1 MSKNTCWNFFIKPW
15 LFQQPPETKL
25 FTSVASV
32 RGQNLA
38 CYVSFNISYSLV
50 LWVKIWQ
57 IFIPMTLELLK
68 THHCA
73 MVQSQ
78 IMMIPIKLGN
88 INRTSLESRSWLWK
102 IYLSK
107 LLFELRCLCVFL
119 SVRVSFCK
127 KNFFV
132 QNGSNS
138 QIRWTDISNSRI
150 QARRAWRLVEYN

>member
-57 IFIPMTLELLK
+57 IFIPMRLELLK
-68 THHCA
+68 THHCGVRYSLDFDLKICSGQVWLCYFENNFTQLCIKNRWSCFIRFFHMA
-73 MVQSQ
+73 LMSWCYCEFKIAARNFGRKNVLKSDPTR
-78 IMMIPIKLGN
+78 IPI
-88 INRTSLESRSWLWK
+88 
-102 IYLSK
+102 
-107 LLFELRCLCVFL
+107 CH
-119 SVRVSFCK
+119 
-127 KNFFV
+127 
-132 QNGSNS
+132 
-138 QIRWTDISNSRI
+138 
-150 QARRAWRLVEYN
+150 

>member
-57 IFIPMTLELLK
+57 IFIPMRLELLK

-73 MVQSQ
+73 VALSNPMGVKQDTIEWRCSANLCFC
-78 IMMIPIKLGN
+78 IPLKMYA
-88 INRTSLESRSWLWK
+88 SLCPSSKHTRLLLLECNYLAKRLFAKFAFWIC
-102 IYLSK
+102 IYFASSK
-107 LLFELRCLCVFL
+107 LTYKR
-119 SVRVSFCK
+119 R
-127 KNFFV
+127 KNDC
-132 QNGSNS
+132 N
-138 QIRWTDISNSRI
+138 I
-150 QARRAWRLVEYN
+150 LV